1 MNKIALLFV
10 ALVCLIGCQGTTT
23 IEVSVGHEFEG
34 PWVSLPGDLEPWV
47 GEGPVVEAAVRQTY
61 DNGTFVEYRHTS
73 SLLSGKPFNNHLE
86 NSLDRVSIGKIF
98 TIKKDEK

>member
-1 MNKIALLFV
+1 MHKIVLLSLLFMV
-10 ALVCLIGCQGTTT
+10 GCQGTTT
-23 IEVSVGHEFEG
+23 IEVSAGHEFKG
-34 PWVSLPGDLEPWV
+34 PWVNLPSKYEPWV

-73 SLLSGKPFNNHLE
+73 SLLSGKPFNDKLE

-98 TIKKDEK
+98 TVRKN